1 MPELPE
7 VETIRRGLLPK
18 IKGQRIDGVTADG
31 SKVFQMD
38 PELLG
43 LHIPGQVICDLR
55 RRAKYLIFELER
67 HRLIVHLGMTGQ
79 LTLRNPG
86 TRDSDRF
93 LRHPVTGLQ
102 RTRQHAPDRHTH
114 FQIHFANGTSVLFRD
129 VRKFGKVYLFDISDE
144 SVEILFSK
152 LGPEPFSESYTLKG
166 FLEKMGTRKLRV
178 KSLLLDQGFVAGVGN
193 IYADEAL
200 FQAGVYPGRRVRD
213 LRKYEKVRIF
223 EAVPDVLRK
232 GIVAGGTTI
241 SDFVDSDGAVGGFQ
255 EQLNVYGREGQRC
268 YRCDSVILKIIV
280 GQRGTHYCPAC
291 QKR

>member
-18 IKGQRIDGVTADG
+18 IKGQRINGVTEDG

-43 LHIPGQVICDLR
+43 LHLPGQVIRDLR
-55 RRAKYLIFELER
+55 RRAKYLIFDLER
-67 HRLIVHLGMTGQ
+67 HRVIVHLGMTGQ

-86 TRDSDRF
+86 KSDSDGF

-114 FQIHFANGTSVLFRD
+114 LQIHLANGTSVLFRD
-129 VRKFGKVYLFDISDE
+129 VRKFGKVYLFDVLDGSAG
-144 SVEILFSK
+144 VLFAR
-152 LGPEPFSESYTLKG
+152 LGPEPFSEDYTLKC
-166 FLEKMGTRKLRV
+166 FLERMGTRKLRI
-178 KSLLLDQGFVAGVGN
+178 KSLLLDQRFIAGVGN

-200 FQAGVYPGRRVRD
+200 FEAGVYPGRRVRY

-223 EAVPDVLRK
+223 KAVPDVLRK

-241 SDFVDSDGAVGGFQ
+241 NDFVDSDGEVGGFQ
-255 EQLNVYGREGQRC
+255 EQLNVYGREGERC
-268 YRCDSVILKIIV
+268 YRCDSVIQKTVV
-280 GQRGTHYCPAC
+280 GQRGTHYCPVC

>member
-86 TRDSDRF
+86 TRDSNRF

-114 FQIHFANGTSVLFRD
+114 FQIHFATGTSVFFRD

-144 SVEILFSK
+144 SVEILFSR

-166 FLEKMGTRKLRV
+166 FLEKMGTRKLRI

-200 FQAGVYPGRRVRD
+200 FQAGVYPGRRVRY